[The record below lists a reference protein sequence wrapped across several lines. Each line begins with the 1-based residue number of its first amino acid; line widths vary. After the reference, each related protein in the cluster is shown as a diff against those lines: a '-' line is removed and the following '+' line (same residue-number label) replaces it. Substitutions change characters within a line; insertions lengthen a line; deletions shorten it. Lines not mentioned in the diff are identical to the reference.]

1 MSLQVLSIKEN
12 PFLPLIQSK
21 SLINKHVDCI
31 GDSFNIYKITQPNIN
46 DGDIRSEDI
55 TMKFKKMKIDY
66 CLRMNKY
73 FHIK

>member
-1 MSLQVLSIKEN
+1 MIFFCYFFGYFFCFGV
-12 PFLPLIQSK
+12 
-21 SLINKHVDCI
+21 
-31 GDSFNIYKITQPNIN
+31 YKITQPNIN